1 MQVGESGKKGGGVG
15 ILKKPFFRGQSD
27 NRLDAKGRL
36 RIPAKYREVLR
47 EYYTD
52 ALIITRRDVC
62 LVAYPPE
69 IWELIEEKASEL
81 SQVSPESHAFIRMQ
95 ISHAEECE
103 FDNKGRV
110 LIPPGL
116 RAEARLSTDVV
127 LLGALKGFEIWD
139 KGIWHKYKQ
148 EMAEKENYQRYT
160 DYAASFGL

>member
-1 MQVGESGKKGGGVG
+1 MG
-15 ILKKPFFRGQSD
+15 ILKKPFFRGQSN
-27 NRLDAKGRL
+27 NRLDVKGRL

-47 EYYTD
+47 EHYTD

-69 IWELIEEKASEL
+69 IWEFIEEKASEL

-95 ISHAEECE
+95 VSYAEECE
-103 FDNKGRV
+103 FDGKGRV

-116 RAEARLSTDVV
+116 RAEASLNIEVV
-127 LLGALKGFEIWD
+127 LLGALKAFEIWD
-139 KGIWHKYKQ
+139 KDMWHKYKQ